1 MQNVLRDLTSGL
13 HEWTRNKESI
23 MSQFSASK
31 ATKAAYPLDAPRAE
45 KRAYSVTHH
54 GIEMTDAYAWL
65 RADNWQE
72 VMHQGREVLP
82 DAIESYLEAENAY
95 TNQEMA
101 DTETLQNALFEEM
114 KGRIKQDDSSVPS
127 PDGPFAYS
135 SRFIEGGQ
143 YPLVVRT
150 PREGGDEVI
159 LFDGNKEA
167 EGHAF
172 FRLAS
177 TAHSPDH
184 ARLAWA
190 VDTKGSEY
198 FTIRVRNLATGEDLS
213 DQIEGTT
220 GGAIWSADSSHFY
233 YTWLDD
239 NHRPCKVFRHKI
251 GTAQSDDALIYEE
264 QDPGFFVGIGKSQ
277 SGNHIIID
285 CHDHET
291 SECYLLDA
299 RDNEAKARLIAAR
312 ESGIEYSVDEGM
324 GILYILTNADGAE
337 DFKLVTAAPTQSGR
351 EHWQDMIAHEPGR
364 LILSHEIFKRHLVW
378 MERANG
384 LPRIQ
389 IRNIANGAQHAIAFE
404 EEAYA
409 LGLGGSLEFDTD
421 VIRFSY
427 SSMTTPSRTYDYNM
441 ASRSRTL
448 RKEQEIPSG
457 HDASQYVTRR
467 LMAASHD
474 GVEVPV
480 TLLYRKDTPLDG
492 SAPCLLYGYGSYGIS
507 IPASFSTNA
516 LSLVD
521 RGFVYAIAHIRGGKE
536 KGFAWYSNGKR
547 EKKPNTFKDFIA
559 AGEFLVEQGY
569 TARGRIVAEGGSAG
583 GMLMGAVA
591 NMAPD
596 LFSGILALVP
606 FVDVLNTMLDDTLP
620 LTPPEWPEWGNP
632 IASEEDYRTIAAYSP
647 YDQVREQSYPAIL
660 AVGGLTDPR
669 VTYWEPAK
677 WVAKLREKR
686 QDDNLLLLK
695 INMDSGHAGASGRF
709 DRLKETAL
717 EYAFALKISGKL

>member
-1 MQNVLRDLTSGL
+1 MPHQTA
-13 HEWTRNKESI
+13 
-23 MSQFSASK
+23 SA
-31 ATKAAYPLDAPRAE
+31 ATKAAYPSEAPRAE
-45 KRAYSVTHH
+45 QRSRIMVHH
-54 GIEMTDAYAWL
+54 GIEKNDPYAWL

-72 VMHQGREVLP
+72 VMHQGKEALP
-82 DAIESYLEAENAY
+82 EDIRSYLEAENAY
-95 TNQEMA
+95 MSKEMA
-101 DTETLQNALFEEM
+101 DTEALQDTLFEEM

-127 PDGPFAYS
+127 PDGPYAYS
-135 SRFIEGGQ
+135 SRFVEGGQ
-143 YPLVVRT
+143 YPLVVRM
-150 PREGGDEVI
+150 PREGGDEEI
-159 LFDGNKEA
+159 MLDGNKEA
-167 EGHAF
+167 QGHAF

-177 TAHSPDH
+177 TSHSPDH
-184 ARLAWA
+184 ALLAWA

-198 FTIRVRNLATGEDLS
+198 FTIRVRDLATGAERD
-213 DQIEGTT
+213 DQLEETT
-220 GGAIWSADSSHFY
+220 GGGVWSADSTHLY

-239 NHRPCKVFRHKI
+239 NHRPCKVFRHRL
-251 GTAQSDDALIYEE
+251 GTSQSDDVLIYEE
-264 QDPGFFVGIGKSQ
+264 KDPGFFVGIGKSQ

-299 RDNEAKARLIAAR
+299 RDNDAKARLIAAR
-312 ESGIEYSVDEGM
+312 ETGIEYSVDEGM

-351 EHWQDMIAHEPGR
+351 DHWQDMISHEPGR
-364 LILSHEIFKRHLVW
+364 LILTHEIYKRHLVW
-378 MERANG
+378 MERADG

-389 IRNIANGAQHAIAFE
+389 IRNIANGAQHAIAFD

-409 LGLGGSLEFDTD
+409 LGLGGALEFDTD

-441 ASRSRTL
+441 ANRSRTL
-448 RKEQEIPSG
+448 RKEQEVPSG
-457 HDASQYVTRR
+457 HDPEVYITRR
-467 LMAASHD
+467 LMAKSHD
-474 GVEVPV
+474 GVDVPV
-480 TLLYRKDTPLDG
+480 TLLYRKDTALDG

-507 IPASFSTNA
+507 IPAGFSTNA
-516 LSLVD
+516 LSLVN

-536 KGFAWYSNGKR
+536 KGFSWYKDGKR
-547 EKKPNTFKDFIA
+547 EKKTNSFKDFIA
-559 AGEFLVEQGY
+559 VGDYLVEQGF
-569 TARGRIVAEGGSAG
+569 TSRGRIVAEGGSAG

-591 NMAPD
+591 NMAPT
-596 LFSGILALVP
+596 LFSGILAIVP

-632 IASEEDYRTIAAYSP
+632 IASEEDYKLIAGYSP
-647 YDQVREQSYPAIL
+647 YDQITATSYPAIL

-677 WVAKLREKR
+677 WVAKLRENR
-686 QDDNLLLLK
+686 TDDNLLLLK

-717 EYAFALKISGKL
+717 EYAFALKISDRLEPVT